1 MYWMNLENGKFLILW
16 SYPWK
21 ETLEIN
27 KKFWLTVYYAS
38 PKNSFWEIVWT
49 VFWDEEWWNDIIEA
63 LKIARKS
70 STYENWSV
78 AAKKQLEFCK
88 KNKIGLSDIYN
99 KAISKNKNSSL
110 DKDRE
115 FEEMNDFNPRKYSL
129 IILNW
134 VSKTYQLEPITR
146 LEFNRV
152 KMILYKWITPV
163 VNCVSTSNSASIT
176 KEKKAKMWETSAVI
190 TKN

>member
-1 MYWMNLENGKFLILW
+1 MNLENGKFLILW

-27 KKFWLTVYYAS
+27 KKFWLTVYYVS
-38 PKNSFWEIVWT
+38 PSNSFWEIVWI
-49 VFWDEEWWNDIIEA
+49 VFWDEEWWNDISES
-63 LKIARKS
+63 LKIARKN

-78 AAKKQLEFCK
+78 VAKKQLEFCK

-152 KMILYKWITPV
+152 KMNLYKWITPV
-163 VNCVSTSNSASIT
+163 VNCVSTNNSASIS
-176 KEKKAKMWETSAVI
+176 KEKKAKMWESSAVI
-190 TKN
+190 AKN